1 MINTF
6 LQKMKKSSFAKDSLV
21 LGVGTLISGL
31 IPVIGAVF
39 LMKLYSPEAYG
50 QLSVFISY
58 YFVLSTFSTGRY
70 EQSIILPETWQ
81 EGARLTWTAIGISFL
96 VNLLFLFVLLILPA
110 AIKTKIALE
119 ALGNYQYLIPLCSF
133 LYATSQSLFYYAN
146 RSKNYKLMSFGKMA
160 NNFGQVGF
168 QITFAVLKV
177 SFAGLIIGR
186 LAGRVFG
193 VVTYIRASGAIFQRQ
208 VFNFVEIKN
217 TVSRYASF
225 PKHLS
230 LSYLF
235 SSIFQQIPTLFV
247 AAHYGAFY
255 AGQLAIATQIIAAP
269 NALVANAIG
278 DVFRKEAI
286 DQYRT
291 EGSFSDLFKKITIV
305 LFSVAVIPFGLLVF
319 FADDVFAFYDKN
331 WILAGEYVQ
340 YLAPGL
346 FFMFLVN
353 PLASSA
359 LVREKTKF
367 ILVWSFSMFLS
378 FLIISVYAKYAEVG
392 IHFYLI
398 LLTIVRSL
406 HYLVEWLYC
415 YRFSKGE

>member
-1 MINTF
+1 
-6 LQKMKKSSFAKDSLV
+6 MKISSFAKDSLI
-21 LGVGTLISGL
+21 LGIGTLISGL
-31 IPVIGAVF
+31 IPVVGAVF

-81 EGARLTWTAIGISFL
+81 EGARLTWAAIGISFL
-96 VNLLFLFVLLILPA
+96 VNVFFLLLLLILPVSLK
-110 AIKTKIALE
+110 IKIAVE
-119 ALGNYQYLIPLCSF
+119 TLGSYQYLIPFCSF

-146 RSKNYKLMSFGKMA
+146 RSKNYRLMSFGKMA
-160 NNFGQVGF
+160 NNFSQVGF
-168 QITFAVLKV
+168 QITFALLKV
-177 SFAGLIIGR
+177 TFSGLIIGR
-186 LAGRVFG
+186 VAGRIFG
-193 VVTYIRASGAIFQRQ
+193 VLAYLKASAAIFQAQ
-208 VFNFVEIKN
+208 VFNLVEIK
-217 TVSRYASF
+217 TSITRYASF

-235 SSIFQQIPTLFV
+235 SSLFQQIPTLFV

-286 DQYRT
+286 DQYRDN
-291 EGSFSDLFKKITIV
+291 GSFSKLFKKIATV
-305 LFSVAVIPFGLLVF
+305 LFSVAIIPFGLLVL
-319 FADDVFAFYDKN
+319 FADDVFAFYDQD
-331 WILAGEYVQ
+331 WILAGEFVQ

-353 PLASSA
+353 PLASAA

-378 FLIISVYAKYAEVG
+378 FLLISIYAYYAETG
-392 IHFYLI
+392 IYFYLI
-398 LLTIVRSL
+398 LLTSVRSL
-406 HYLVEWLYC
+406 HYLVEWWYC